1 MKSLVRVAL
10 SVFVVCL
17 VVQAADS
24 GCVVS
29 KTISWIYRVTTY
41 SYKIELSC
49 GDFLRMYEFYAKKSR
64 TAEYHIYIDDPGV
77 AQLWRVPNNPLY
89 GALNYL
95 IIEANKHRLDSVE
108 TANFFASFVQNIQ
121 YVPDPTGGEVR
132 KFPLET
138 LLLGGDCEDKAILL
152 AWLLRKAGFRVAIIE
167 FSDHAGVG
175 VSFSVD
181 PKLPYDA
188 YYFSYGTNR
197 YYYLES
203 SAPQWFVGQIPE
215 KYKKASAR
223 IYPIN

>member
-1 MKSLVRVAL
+1 MRHLVLVAL
-10 SVFVVCL
+10 GVFVVCL
-17 VVQAADS
+17 ITQAADS

-29 KTISWIYRVTTY
+29 KTISWTYRGITY

-49 GDFLRMYEFYAKKSR
+49 TDFLRMYDLYAKKSR
-64 TAEYHIYIDDPGV
+64 TAEYHVYIDDPSV
-77 AQLWRVPNNPLY
+77 AQLWRMPTNPLY

-95 IIEANKHRLDSVE
+95 IIETNKYRLDFVE
-108 TANFFASFVQNIQ
+108 KANFFASFVQNIQ

-152 AWLLRKAGFRVAIIE
+152 AWLLRKAGFKVAIIE
-167 FSDHAGVG
+167 FSDHVGAG

-181 PKLPYDA
+181 PKFPYEA
-188 YYFSYGTNR
+188 YYFPYGTHR
-197 YYYLES
+197 YYYLEC
-203 SAPQWFVGQIPE
+203 SAPQWFVGQMPE